1 MSSST
6 ANNIVS
12 AAISTTAVDKAFKDQ
27 VCLSVETLM
36 TGLDQHLKSEDVT
49 SETRRMIKQYLT
61 SHLEDMQT
69 KKSTKRVPKKTY
81 YNMVYMKQG
90 HANFKEQEKNLG
102 TGEKTPVYERTR
114 IIKANYEA
122 FASTKE
128 GQNTI
133 NEWNTEN
140 MTPEELETVNK
151 ESTKK
156 PKAKA
161 KAKTDNKKDKKAK
174 AKANAKPVD
183 SDDSDS
189 EANAPVVPS
198 KSKNTSDSDDNTH
211 VGKSRRPLESD
222 SD

>member
-1 MSSST
+1 MST
-6 ANNIVS
+6 TNNTVS
-12 AAISTTAVDKAFKDQ
+12 VAISTTAVDKAFKDQ
-27 VCLSVETLM
+27 VCLSIETLM
-36 TGLDQHLKSEDVT
+36 SGLDKHLKSEDVT
-49 SETRRMIKQYLT
+49 KETRRMINQYLT
-61 SHLEDMQT
+61 AHLEDMKA
-69 KKSTKRVPKKTY
+69 KKSTKRVPKNTY

-122 FASTKE
+122 FTLTKE
-128 GQNTI
+128 GQSTI

-161 KAKTDNKKDKKAK
+161 KDKATSKTKT
-174 AKANAKPVD
+174 KPVH

-189 EANAPVVPS
+189 EAEAPVVPS
-198 KSKNTSDSDDNTH
+198 KRKNKANTKDNNASDSDDTTH
-211 VGKSRRPLESD
+211 VAAPRRPQDSD